1 MRAADLGVARLLLD
15 PGPDEARRLLAREL
29 DRPEYREPL
38 LQRFLGWLSDLVS
51 VATQGG
57 DGLGRAASVAV
68 LLLLAG
74 AAVLVLSRLRR
85 GPVRAGAPAPVFG
98 EERLGA
104 AEHRAAARAAYD
116 DARWDDAVVEAV
128 RALAV
133 GLGDRGVV
141 GEQRGV
147 TVHEVVGAAG
157 ARFPAEREGL
167 TTLGVSFDEVR
178 YGDRHADEPTAR
190 AALDLESR
198 VAAATP
204 AAASA
209 PATSAVPR

>member
-1 MRAADLGVARLLLD
+1 MTAADLGVARLLLD

-38 LQRFLGWLSDLVS
+38 LQRVLGWLSDLV
-51 VATQGG
+51 ATAAEGG

-68 LLLLAG
+68 LLLLVG
-74 AAVLVLSRLRR
+74 AAVLLLSRLRR
-85 GPVRAGAPAPVFG
+85 GPAKAGAPAAVFG
-98 EERLGA
+98 EVRLGA

-128 RALAV
+128 RALAA
-133 GLGDRGVV
+133 GLGDRGVI

-147 TVHEVVGAAG
+147 TVHEVVAAAG
-157 ARFPAEREGL
+157 ARFPSDREGL

-178 YGDRHADEPTAR
+178 YGDRHADELTAR
-190 AALDLESR
+190 VALDLEGR
-198 VAAATP
+198 IAAATP
-204 AAASA
+204 ASTGAV
-209 PATSAVPR
+209 TTNVVPR

>member
-1 MRAADLGVARLLLD
+1 MTAADLGVARLLLD

-38 LQRFLGWLSDLVS
+38 LQRVLGWLSDLL
-51 VATQGG
+51 ATAAEGG

-68 LLLLAG
+68 LLLLVG
-74 AAVLVLSRLRR
+74 AAVLLLTRLRR
-85 GPVRAGAPAPVFG
+85 GPARAAAPAAVFG
-98 EERLGA
+98 EVRLGV

-116 DARWDDAVVEAV
+116 DGRWDDAVVEAV
-128 RALAV
+128 RALAA
-133 GLGDRGVV
+133 GLGDRGIV

-147 TVHEVVGAAG
+147 TVHEVVAAAG
-157 ARFPAEREGL
+157 ARFPAARADL

-190 AALDLESR
+190 AALDLEGR

-204 AAASA
+204 AATA
-209 PATSAVPR
+209 AVPTSVVPR